1 MYKYVTVCLH
11 FILLSLACFK
21 LLRYFDRTVVIF
33 FLKVRNI
40 TYFLPSRDNYYGH
53 FSNFFP
59 VPCLI
64 SFVCMGCARAHL
76 LLQCSDGI
84 VNKVWIPDFIFNS
97 IGFFFFSS
105 FSLFFCF
112 LFWLHYLACRI
123 LVPQPGIELLH
134 WEHRV
139 LTTGPLQKSLFKS
152 ILFTISYIIRLYMKA
167 WMQSTCFRYMDSP

>member
-1 MYKYVTVCLH
+1 MGRKVQQLFQQPHLAYSCYFELGLTHTLHAGHLPPVFESWSSKYMYKYVTVCLH

-84 VNKVWIPDFIFNS
+84 VNKVWIPDFLFNS
-97 IGFFFFSS
+97 IGFFFFFHLSL
-105 FSLFFCF
+105 SLFFF
-112 LFWLHYLACRI
+112 FFVLAT
-123 LVPQPGIELLH
+123 LL
-134 WEHRV
+134 
-139 LTTGPLQKSLFKS
+139 G
-152 ILFTISYIIRLYMKA
+152 
-167 WMQSTCFRYMDSP
+167 MQDLSSPTRD